1 MSSTT
6 ATLRHGGPAS
16 VFAWA
21 FGLVFVVV
29 AIWGFVETG
38 FGDWTATETDAA
50 VLWFQVN
57 PLHNVVHLLV
67 GAGLLAG
74 ASRGEWAARLVT
86 LLVSIAYLAVG
97 LAGFWLI
104 GTESNLLALNEA
116 DNWLHLATAALGFA
130 AVIASDRR
138 RAPDGRHPDQAA

>member
-1 MSSTT
+1 MADTT
-6 ATLRHGGPAS
+6 TTRGGRGPAT

-21 FGLVFVVV
+21 FGVVFVLV
-29 AIWGFVETG
+29 AIWGFMETG
-38 FGDWTATETDAA
+38 FSDWTAPETDDH

-57 PLHNVVHLLV
+57 PLHNLVHLLV

-74 ASRGEWAARLVT
+74 AARGEWAARLLT
-86 LLVSIAYLAVG
+86 LLVSIAYLVVG

-104 GTESNLLALNEA
+104 GKEANMLALNEP
-116 DNWLHLATAALGFA
+116 DNWLHLVTAALGFA

-138 RAPDGRHPDQAA
+138 RPSRRSV

>member
-1 MSSTT
+1 MTGSTT
-6 ATLRHGGPAS
+6 TPPHGGPAS

-21 FGLVFVVV
+21 FGVVFVVV

-38 FGDWTATETDAA
+38 FGNWTAQDTDAS

-74 ASRGEWAARLVT
+74 AARGEWAARLVT

-116 DNWLHLATAALGFA
+116 DNWLHLTTAALGFA

-138 RAPDGRHPDQAA
+138 RAPNRSV